1 MSTEGTYAYDLF
13 VSYAEADRPWVEG
26 YLLDTLNQAGVRCHS
41 EAAFALGMPRLLE
54 FERAVQ
60 QSRRVLLVLSSA
72 YLAEGFTQF
81 TDLLAQSYGLETAT
95 WPVIPLILH
104 PVKLPPRL
112 AILTALDATDPDA
125 WPRALERLLADLQRP
140 FPAIPPR
147 PPCPYLGM
155 APFGEADRD
164 RFFGRDAEVSIIL
177 EQLRLYP
184 FIAVIGPSG
193 SGKSSLVFAGLIPAL
208 RKSSLF
214 GPGGWLVRSFRPGQN
229 PLVAL
234 AAALG
239 GDPGDPAHAVAELLA
254 TQPDARRLLLVVDQ
268 FEELFTLAGSDV
280 ESFQQALRDLVQTP
294 ACFVVL
300 TVRADFY
307 PDLMVTPLWPE
318 VQAHRFEVLPLSG
331 DGLRQAIVRPAED
344 VGVFVETALVERL
357 VADAGREPGVLPFVQ
372 ETLLLLWE
380 RVERRFLPLRAYE
393 ALVLPRQA
401 YGGHPLTGLQVAM
414 ARRADAALAALT
426 PEQQII
432 ARRIFLRLVQF
443 GEGRADTRRQQRVSA
458 LRAEGEEAG
467 VFERTLEHLARSR
480 LLTFGGEEEAGAA
493 NVDIAHEALIEGWPA
508 LREWIDICWAAE
520 VTRRRLEARAQQWV
534 RLQQRGGLLDRTE
547 LSEADVWLAESAS
560 LALGIDPLLTEYLT
574 ASRVALR
581 AQKRMQW
588 MRPLMAVVL
597 VSALALG
604 GWSGY
609 RVWLRRQA
617 LRWSPVVNF
626 EGGEFTTGTDDP
638 NIHVYSHPEMRVT
651 WPAFAIEQYEVSNRL
666 YCWCNRAG
674 HCGDHSY
681 GGQSVCDRQIAD
693 EPVTRLSLSAAN
705 DYCQW
710 VGRRLPTE
718 IEWEHAA
725 RGVENRLY
733 PTGNDPPI
741 AGEVNISDAQT
752 ASEGVWAV
760 RDARGD
766 RTPEGIIGMAGNVS
780 EWTVS
785 LWLRYDHP
793 AYLTTWWPEEMA
805 DTEGYV
811 VIRGG
816 SWQSGASRARVS
828 VRFNGLAHEGSVE
841 VGFRCVVGP
850 PLEALRK
857 EVAFVSA
864 DP

>member
-26 YLLDTLNQAGVRCHS
+26 YLLDVLSQAGVRCHS
-41 EAAFALGMPRLLE
+41 EAAFALGVPRLLE
-54 FERAVQ
+54 FERAIR
-60 QSRRVLLVLSSA
+60 QSRRVLLVLSPA

-81 TDLLAQSYGLETAT
+81 ADLLAQSYGLETAT

-125 WPRALERLLADLQRP
+125 WPRTLERLLADLQRP
-140 FPAIPPR
+140 FPAIPPC
-147 PPCPYLGM
+147 PPCPYPGM
-155 APFGEADRD
+155 APFSESDSA
-164 RFFGRDAEVSIIL
+164 RFFGRDVEVSIIL
-177 EQLRLYP
+177 EQLRLHS
-184 FIAVIGPSG
+184 FLAVIGPSG

-214 GPGGWLVRSFRPGQN
+214 GPGTWLVRSFRPGRA
-229 PLVAL
+229 PLSAL
-234 AAALG
+234 AAVLD
-239 GDPGDPAHAVAELLA
+239 GDPADPAHAVAQLLA
-254 TQPDARRLLLVVDQ
+254 TQPDARRLLLVIDQ
-268 FEELFTLAGSDV
+268 FEELFTLAGPDV
-280 ESFQQALRDLVQTP
+280 ESFQQALRHLAETP
-294 ACFVVL
+294 DCFVVL

-307 PDLMVTPLWPE
+307 PDLMLTSLWPE

-426 PEQQII
+426 PEQQLI

-467 VFERTLEHLARSR
+467 AFEHTLEHLARSR
-480 LLTFGGEEEAGAA
+480 LLTFGGEEEAGDAS
-493 NVDIAHEALIEGWPA
+493 VDIAHEALIEGWPV
-508 LREWIDICWAAE
+508 LREWIDTCWATE
-520 VTRRRLEARAQQWV
+520 VTRRHLEARAEQWV
-534 RLQQRGGLLDRTE
+534 RRHRSSGMLDRAE

-560 LALGIDPLLTEYLT
+560 LALGIDPLLTEFLA
-574 ASRVALR
+574 ASRAALR

-588 MRPLMAVVL
+588 VRPLVAVVL
-597 VSALALG
+597 VSALVLG

-609 RVWLRRQA
+609 GVWLRRQA
-617 LRWSPVVNF
+617 LRMSPVVNF
-626 EGGEFTTGTDDP
+626 EGGEFVIGTDDP
-638 NIHVYSHPEMRVT
+638 SIHQYSRPEIRVE

-666 YCWCNRAG
+666 YCWCNQAG
-674 HCGDHSY
+674 RCGDHSY
-681 GGQSVCDRQIAD
+681 GKQSVCDRQIAD

-705 DYCQW
+705 DYCRW
-710 VGRRLPTE
+710 LGRRLPTE

-725 RGVENRLY
+725 RGVENHLY

-741 AGEVNISDAQT
+741 AGEVNIGDAKT

-760 RDARGD
+760 RDMRD
-766 RTPEGIIGMAGNVS
+766 DHTPEGVFGMAGNVS

-785 LWLRYDHP
+785 LWLPYNHP
-793 AYLTTWWPEEMA
+793 AYLTTWWPAEVTDA
-805 DTEGYV
+805 EGYV

-816 SWQSGASRARVS
+816 SWQSGVSRARVS
-828 VRFNGLAHEGSVE
+828 VRYNRLANEGSQD
-841 VGFRCVVGP
+841 VGLRCVVGL
-850 PLEALRK
+850 PLEALRE
-857 EVAFVSA
+857 EVMLV
-864 DP
+864 PRNP